1 MKIVVIDGQGG
12 GLGKAMIE
20 RIRSVFAD
28 TVEISAVGTNSLATA
43 SMIKAGADRG
53 ATGENAIVVN
63 SRDAD
68 IIIGPIAIILC
79 DSLMGE
85 ISSKIVKAVAR
96 SKAVK
101 ILIPVS
107 RCGVKIAGVALN
119 NMNQLIDDVVKKI
132 KEYPEN

>member
-1 MKIVVIDGQGG
+1 
-12 GLGKAMIE
+12 
-20 RIRSVFAD
+20 
-28 TVEISAVGTNSLATA
+28 
-43 SMIKAGADRG
+43 MIKAGADRG